1 MQVAIHGGAGDLVP
15 GTVDVTPHRAFLRE
29 VAAAGMACLRG
40 GGSAVDAV
48 EDMVVRLEECPM
60 FNAGHGAVLNRDG
73 QPELDAAITDG
84 NGRRCG
90 AVAGVTRT
98 RNPIRLAR
106 GVMDRSPHVLF
117 IGNGAEALARELGLE
132 CVDSAFFVTEERF
145 HQLKVAQE
153 KGIIS
158 LDHDTSDPAADP
170 AFGTVGAVARDR
182 DGHLAAAT
190 STGGLTNKH
199 PGRVGDTPI
208 PGAGTFADDA
218 SAAISCTGTGEAF
231 IRAMFGHT
239 VHARMTLA
247 GESLAQAMQIA
258 LEQVHAYNGGRGGAI
273 AIGHDGSV
281 CLPFNSRVMFR
292 AWSEGE
298 AIRVAVDH
306 EDAA

>member
-15 GTVDVTPHRAFLRE
+15 GTVDVTPHREFLRE
-29 VAAAGMACLRG
+29 VAEAGMRCLRD

-48 EDMVVRLEECPM
+48 EDMVVRLEECSL

-73 QPELDAAITDG
+73 QPELDAAIGDG

-98 RNPIRLAR
+98 RNPVRLAR
-106 GVMDRSPHVLF
+106 GVMDHSPHVLF
-117 IGNGAEALARELGLE
+117 IGNGAETLARELGLE

-158 LDHDTSDPAADP
+158 LDHDTSDPASDP
-170 AFGTVGAVARDR
+170 AFGTVGAVARDA

-208 PGAGTFADDA
+208 SGAGTFADDR

-231 IRAMFGHT
+231 IRAMFGHA
-239 VHARMTLA
+239 VHTQMCLA
-247 GESLAQAMQIA
+247 GKSLDESMQIA
-258 LEQVHAYNGGRGGAI
+258 LDEVHAYGGGRGGAI
-273 AIGHDGSV
+273 AIGQDGSL

-292 AWSEGE
+292 AWSDSET
-298 AIRVAVDH
+298 IRVAVGH